1 MITFLIAL
9 LVRHTKR
16 ALRKDFKITHG
27 RSPLY
32 YEKMIQKDWYKE
44 IQNEGLSFV
53 DYFIISFFP
62 FQVSCSLL
70 SKMKKS
76 LERKKK
82 VR

>member
-32 YEKMIQKDWYKE
+32 YGENDSKRLIQRNRADFTSQK
-44 IQNEGLSFV
+44 N
-53 DYFIISFFP
+53 
-62 FQVSCSLL
+62 LL
-70 SKMKKS
+70 
-76 LERKKK
+76 
-82 VR
+82 